1 MRNSNF
7 KYLFNVLIL
16 VLFFYELNCFI
27 IPNINTELIRLP
39 KQSTD
44 LTGNLEPNTL
54 LQNAQYI
61 GEKKLKGPESIVFDD
76 DGNMYTGIATGQIVK
91 VDKNDQNNIQI
102 VTRIGEETDDSICSM
117 NIF

>member
-1 MRNSNF
+1 MRNSNS
-7 KYLFNVLIL
+7 KYMFNVLIL
-16 VLFFYELNCFI
+16 VLFFYKLNCFV
-27 IPNINTELIRLP
+27 IPNKNTLS

-44 LTGNLEPNTL
+44 LIGNLQPNNL

-76 DGNMYTGIATGQIVK
+76 DGNFYTGIATGQIVK

-117 NIF
+117 NFIIIS